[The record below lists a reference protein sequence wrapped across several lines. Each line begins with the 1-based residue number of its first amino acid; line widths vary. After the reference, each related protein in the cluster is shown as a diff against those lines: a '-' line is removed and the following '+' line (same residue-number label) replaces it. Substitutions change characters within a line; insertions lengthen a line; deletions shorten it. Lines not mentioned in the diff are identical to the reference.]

1 MRRAVAAALATLVV
15 VPALVLAGCDASSDD
30 EGQVAG
36 AVTVPVEGTPA
47 ATSYPLTIDN
57 CGVEQ
62 TFTGPPRRVLV
73 LNGTSVAES
82 ESLIALG
89 LGGTVIANAQ
99 SYGVSDIPGMAK
111 EVAALPTGGLSRN
124 KNFDVPA
131 EQTLS
136 SGADLVISTWP
147 GGFSAKSGFA
157 TREQLAAAGAN
168 TLVNPT
174 NCAMGDP
181 AATKEEKA
189 TLEQA
194 TVADSLSFLTL
205 LGQVFDV
212 QERAHAVAEDLASRI
227 EAVSAAVA
235 GQSAPSMLVVS
246 PGMSAMN
253 SNGLP
258 AVLTGGIFD
267 SVVRAAG
274 GRPAFAGAGS
284 DLTASMNAEQ
294 LAAADVDVVVVYS
307 FTPDAVAGEDA
318 ARLFEAYP
326 QWQASKDQR
335 FVAVSDGVYLGPAN
349 ADAVEKIAEVAHPD
363 VTLPGGGG

>member
-1 MRRAVAAALATLVV
+1 MRRRIAAALVTLVV
-15 VPALVLAGCDASSDD
+15 AALAGCGASSDG
-30 EGQVAG
+30 EGQEAE
-36 AVTVPVEGTPA
+36 AVKVPVEGEPA

-57 CGVEQ
+57 CGVEE

-73 LNGTSVAES
+73 LNGISVAES

-89 LGGTVIANAQ
+89 LEDRVIANAQ
-99 SYGVSDIPGMAK
+99 SYGISDVPGMAK
-111 EVAALPTGGLSRN
+111 KVAALPKGGLTSN

-136 SGADLVISTWP
+136 SGADLVIATAPS
-147 GGFSAKSGFA
+147 GFFARSGFA

-174 NCAMGDP
+174 NCARDVP
-181 AATKEEKA
+181 SASAKDKA
-189 TLEQA
+189 VLDGA

-212 QERAHAVAEDLASRI
+212 QERAHTVAQGLADRI

-235 GQSAPSMLVVS
+235 GEPAPSVLVVS
-246 PGMSAMN
+246 PGMSSMN

-274 GRPAFAGAGS
+274 GRPAFAGAGT

-294 LAAADVDVVVVYS
+294 LAAADVDVVVLFSV
-307 FTPDAVAGEDA
+307 TPDAVAAQDA
-318 ARLFEAYP
+318 ARLFTAYP
-326 QWQASKDQR
+326 QWQASKEKK
-335 FVAVSDGVYLGPAN
+335 FVALSDGVYLGPAN
-349 ADAVEKIAEVAHPD
+349 ADAVEKIAKVAHPD
-363 VTLPGGGG
+363 VTLGGGS